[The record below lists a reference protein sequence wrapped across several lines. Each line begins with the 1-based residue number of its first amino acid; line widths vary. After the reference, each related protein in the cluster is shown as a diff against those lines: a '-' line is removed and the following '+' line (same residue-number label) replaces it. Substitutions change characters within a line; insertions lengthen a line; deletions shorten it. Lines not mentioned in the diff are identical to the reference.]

1 MPFMRKLFQELHV
14 VPTASLGIR
23 AFYVLAGFGLVALA
37 VFESTSRSILYVPI
51 LFGILLIVQGL
62 SGA

>member
-1 MPFMRKLFQELHV
+1 M

-23 AFYVLAGFGLVALA
+23 AFYILAGIGLIVLAI
-37 VFESTSRSILYVPI
+37 FESTSRSILYVPI